1 MGGESFGSR
10 LMHAWNVFFNNK
22 DPTPNYAF
30 DYGSSYSYR
39 PDKVRLN
46 IANERTIINAIYNR
60 IAVDAASIAIEHV
73 RTDDEGRFIE
83 ALKTPLN
90 NCLTLEANVDQT
102 GRAFVKDIVLS
113 MFDEGCVAVVP
124 TITSID
130 PMKSSS
136 YDIFSMRVGKI
147 VNWYPKHVKVNLY
160 NEETGQKENI
170 MLPKKMV
177 AIVENPFY
185 EVMNERS
192 SILQRLLRKMSI
204 LDAIDEQSGSGKLDL
219 IVQLPYVIKGDLKRQ
234 QAEQRRKDI
243 ETQLAGSKYGIAYID
258 GTEHVTQLNRAV
270 ENNMMAQI
278 EYLTSMLYSQLG
290 LTQEIMNGTADEKT
304 MTNYMSRTIEPILSA
319 ITDEMKRKFL
329 TKTARSQNQSIQ
341 FHRDPF
347 KLIPVT
353 QIAELGDKMTRN
365 EIMTS
370 NEFRQAIGMKPSKDP
385 EADKLR
391 NKNLNQSPKVEV
403 APMDET
409 NNIPNLKTE

>member
-30 DYGSSYSYR
+30 DCGSSYSYR

-73 RTDDEGRFIE
+73 RTDDEGRFME

-130 PMKSSS
+130 PMRSSS